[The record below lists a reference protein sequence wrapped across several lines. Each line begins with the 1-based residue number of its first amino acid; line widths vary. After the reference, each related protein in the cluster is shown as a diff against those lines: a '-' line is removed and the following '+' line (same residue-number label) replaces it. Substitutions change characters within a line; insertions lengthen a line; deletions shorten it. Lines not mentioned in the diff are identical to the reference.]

1 MSEHKWL
8 TSRRLQEAHLY
19 ISPEFNWDSAPLTP
33 SDPTLLV
40 SAEGDSDLHST
51 TKLLHFTD
59 HKPQKIIVW
68 KEHTGS
74 THPVHLTQSTAHFG
88 ILSILKESHTSTA
101 RADLAKKNSDQ
112 LSIENTFC
120 RRTLLPNA
128 NKKEVWETASSL
140 HKD

>member
-88 ILSILKESHTSTA
+88 ILSILKESHT
-101 RADLAKKNSDQ
+101 RKK
-112 LSIENTFC
+112 FGK
-120 RRTLLPNA
+120 LPA
-128 NKKEVWETASSL
+128 PCTKTELRWAEKGV
-140 HKD
+140 DI